1 MNGSPPASG
10 LCPAPP
16 AEERAAI
23 ALDPAAPPARGQWGV
38 YMLLCGDGSLYTGC
52 TNDFSRR
59 LRQHLAGRGAKYTR
73 SHGPLRPV
81 YWENA
86 ESRSAALSREYALK
100 QLSADQKRR
109 LAGLPS

>member
-1 MNGSPPASG
+1 MTRNYTYILRCS
-10 LCPAPP
+10 
-16 AEERAAI
+16 
-23 ALDPAAPPARGQWGV
+23 
-38 YMLLCGDGSLYTGC
+38 DGSLYTGC

>member
-1 MNGSPPASG
+1 M
-10 LCPAPP
+10 APWVRHIRATFRG
-16 AEERAAI
+16 AERRMVLAAYYRECGYRWTS
-23 ALDPAAPPARGQWGV
+23 ALLPSLALLVQVPLLVAA
-38 YMLLCGDGSLYTGC
+38 
-52 TNDFSRR
+52 NR
-59 LRQHLAGRGAKYTR
+59 LADRHLAGRGAKYTR